1 MSAEPRTKAE
11 DIPGT
16 FVFDGLR
23 SRDGFPLN
31 SMGAALNEQAHQQ
44 AFTKDPEEFM
54 ERFDLSE
61 EQKEAVRM
69 RDWLK
74 MIELGGNVYFIC
86 KIGVSDGIPVPQV
99 IAEMAGKTPEEFAAM
114 MRNGGRNPNG

>member
-1 MSAEPRTKAE
+1 MSAEERIKAE

-16 FVFDGLR
+16 FVFNGRR

-31 SMGAALNEQAHQQ
+31 SMGAALNDEANQASF
-44 AFTKDPEEFM
+44 AKDPEEFM
-54 ERFDLSE
+54 ERFGLSN
-61 EQKEAVRM
+61 EQKEAVRA

-74 MIELGGNVYFIC
+74 MVELGGNVYFIC